1 MTVDSSTRSSLTF
14 SGRPMSS
21 PLKDVWSL
29 SRHMVGHFVENV
41 APCGTLPGDAIHGDI
56 TTITRTCLELAISL
70 LDGRDIPEK
79 TERLKDAAAAWAR
92 EGVPID
98 TIHHAIHEGFK
109 IGFDLVVTNATTR
122 NTTHGN
128 SNGSATSDEPTLTLT
143 HTDYTNLLT
152 GAKLLVE
159 ILDTMTT
166 AVSHAYVRELRA
178 VVSEHHN
185 AVHTLT
191 SALLGGHPTSTM
203 ARECGIEIADNYHIL
218 ALHIPPHPD
227 QHNPHLDPTII
238 ARRKLRRIQAALAT
252 NTHTTT
258 LSLLSTDGGTLLIPT
273 THTTPTD
280 LDPLITHLSHAARVP
295 ITATTT
301 TTTTTDIP
309 TATDQTHQLLD
320 MVTRLESIPGLYR
333 FDDLAL
339 EYQLTRPGPG
349 RDHLGTLLNPL
360 DHHPELLTTLQTHIA
375 NNLNRQRTARLL
387 HVHTNTVDYRL
398 KRIAQ
403 LTGFDPTQASGLWY
417 LRSALVAR
425 TYAAS

>member
-1 MTVDSSTRSSLTF
+1 MTVDNSSPTGLMW
-14 SGRPMSS
+14 SGRPISS
-21 PLKDVWSL
+21 PLKDVWTL

-79 TERLKDAAAAWAR
+79 TERLKDAAAGWAR

-109 IGFDLVVTNATTR
+109 IGFDLVITNT
-122 NTTHGN
+122 N
-128 SNGSATSDEPTLTLT
+128 SNAQPT
-143 HTDYTNLLT
+143 HADYADLIS

-166 AVSHAYVRELRA
+166 AVSSAYVRELRT

-191 SALLGGHPTSTM
+191 SALLAGHPTSTM
-203 ARECGIEIADNYHIL
+203 ARECGIEIADSYHIV

-227 QHNPHLDPTII
+227 QANPHLDPTIV

-252 NTHTTT
+252 HTHSTT
-258 LSLLSTDGGTLLIPT
+258 LHLLSTDGGTLLIPT
-273 THTTPTD
+273 TRTTTAD
-280 LDPLITHLSHAARVP
+280 LDALTTRLSHAARVP

-301 TTTTTDIP
+301 TATAHTIP

-320 MVTRLESIPGLYR
+320 MVTRLRTAPGLYR

-349 RDHLGTLLNPL
+349 RNHLATLLDPL
-360 DHHPELLTTLQTHIA
+360 DHHPELLTTLQTHIS
-375 NNLNRQRTARLL
+375 NNLNRQRTARHL

-403 LTGFDPTQASGLWY
+403 LTGLDPTHSTGLWQ
-417 LRSALVAR
+417 LRSALIAR
-425 TYAAS
+425 TYIA

>member
-1 MTVDSSTRSSLTF
+1 M
-14 SGRPMSS
+14 SGQLLSS

-70 LDGRDIPEK
+70 LDGHDIPEK

-109 IGFDLVVTNATTR
+109 IGFDLIVTNATTKT
-122 NTTHGN
+122 NTNNHSG
-128 SNGSATSDEPTLTLT
+128 SSSGSASSSDSSGGEPTLTLT
-143 HTDYTNLLT
+143 HTDYTNLLQ

-191 SALLGGHPTSTM
+191 SALLSGHPTSTM

-218 ALHIPPHPD
+218 ALHIP
-227 QHNPHLDPTII
+227 
-238 ARRKLRRIQAALAT
+238 
-252 NTHTTT
+252 
-258 LSLLSTDGGTLLIPT
+258 
-273 THTTPTD
+273 
-280 LDPLITHLSHAARVP
+280 
-295 ITATTT
+295 
-301 TTTTTDIP
+301 
-309 TATDQTHQLLD
+309 
-320 MVTRLESIPGLYR
+320 
-333 FDDLAL
+333 
-339 EYQLTRPGPG
+339 
-349 RDHLGTLLNPL
+349 
-360 DHHPELLTTLQTHIA
+360 
-375 NNLNRQRTARLL
+375 
-387 HVHTNTVDYRL
+387 
-398 KRIAQ
+398 
-403 LTGFDPTQASGLWY
+403 
-417 LRSALVAR
+417 
-425 TYAAS
+425 

>member
-1 MTVDSSTRSSLTF
+1 M
-14 SGRPMSS
+14 SGQLLSS

-109 IGFDLVVTNATTR
+109 IGFDLVVTNATTKTR
-122 NTTHGN
+122 TNTGGGNN
-128 SNGSATSDEPTLTLT
+128 SNAGTGPADNSEPTLTLT
-143 HTDYTNLLT
+143 HTDYTNLLQ

-227 QHNPHLDPTII
+227 QTNPHLDPTII
-238 ARRKLRRIQAALAT
+238 ARRKLRRLQAALAT
-252 NTHTTT
+252 TTHTTT

-273 THTTPTD
+273 TTPTD
-280 LDPLITHLSHAARVP
+280 LDTLITHLSHAARVP

-301 TTTTTDIP
+301 TTPTTDIP

-320 MVTRLESIPGLYR
+320 MVTRLQSIPGLYR

-425 TYAAS
+425 TYTTA

>member
-1 MTVDSSTRSSLTF
+1 M
-14 SGRPMSS
+14 SGQLLSS

-109 IGFDLVVTNATTR
+109 IGFDLVVTNATTKTR
-122 NTTHGN
+122 TTTNGSDGN
-128 SNGSATSDEPTLTLT
+128 SSAGNSSTDGEPTLTLT
-143 HTDYTNLLT
+143 HTDYTNLLQ

-227 QHNPHLDPTII
+227 QANPHLDPTII

-252 NTHTTT
+252 TTHTTT

-273 THTTPTD
+273 TTPTD
-280 LDPLITHLSHAARVP
+280 LDTLITHLSHAARVP

-301 TTTTTDIP
+301 TTPTTDIP

-320 MVTRLESIPGLYR
+320 MVTRLQSIPGLYR

-425 TYAAS
+425 TYTTA

>member
-1 MTVDSSTRSSLTF
+1 M
-14 SGRPMSS
+14 SGQLLSS

-109 IGFDLVVTNATTR
+109 IGFDLVVTNATTKTR
-122 NTTHGN
+122 TTTGN
-128 SNGSATSDEPTLTLT
+128 DNNGSDGSGSGEPTLTLT
-143 HTDYTNLLT
+143 HTDYTNLLQ

-227 QHNPHLDPTII
+227 Q
-238 ARRKLRRIQAALAT
+238 AC
-252 NTHTTT
+252 
-258 LSLLSTDGGTLLIPT
+258 LL
-273 THTTPTD
+273 
-280 LDPLITHLSHAARVP
+280 
-295 ITATTT
+295 
-301 TTTTTDIP
+301 
-309 TATDQTHQLLD
+309 
-320 MVTRLESIPGLYR
+320 Y
-333 FDDLAL
+333 
-339 EYQLTRPGPG
+339 
-349 RDHLGTLLNPL
+349 
-360 DHHPELLTTLQTHIA
+360 
-375 NNLNRQRTARLL
+375 
-387 HVHTNTVDYRL
+387 
-398 KRIAQ
+398 
-403 LTGFDPTQASGLWY
+403 
-417 LRSALVAR
+417 
-425 TYAAS
+425 